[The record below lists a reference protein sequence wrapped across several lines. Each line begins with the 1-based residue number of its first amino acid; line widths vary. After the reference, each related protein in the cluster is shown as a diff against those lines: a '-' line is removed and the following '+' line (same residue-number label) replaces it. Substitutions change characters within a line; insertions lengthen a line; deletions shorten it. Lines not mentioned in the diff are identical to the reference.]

1 MRLKLPP
8 LPLAVHRCTPRLGV
22 LAISFLVLSPLS
34 ARVCRASASLSF
46 SDAKGN
52 TGEAPLTG
60 PHSAT
65 FVGVAATAALS
76 GQQGFG
82 PLDPTPPKDLTPD
95 EIVKRFGERETAFA
109 KARDQYTFRQTVR
122 VDTVDDD
129 TGKVDGEYQQVTD
142 IVFSNNGTRSE
153 HVVFAPA
160 NSITRVMMNE
170 HDFDDIEKRLPFV
183 LTTAE
188 LPDYDLT
195 YLGRQKVDE
204 IDTYVFECKPK
215 TLVKNH
221 RYYQGKIWVD
231 QQQFQIV
238 LINGKSVPDDTR
250 PGHADLSP
258 PYTTYYQE
266 VDGGNWFPVYTKGD
280 GVLHFPGGKGYM
292 ADDVHLRYVV
302 KYEDYKRFHAKSTI
316 IYNGEDLPPADPNAK
331 PSTTPDGSATSTPN
345 DNPNALPPPD
355 LNAPPLVRPATPK
368 PTPPQ

>member
-1 MRLKLPP
+1 MRP
-8 LPLAVHRCTPRLGV
+8 L
-22 LAISFLVLSPLS
+22 LSPLRS
-34 ARVCRASASLSF
+34 AAPQARTLCVSLLLLFPLSALACAASASIPF
-46 SDAKGN
+46 SNAKGN
-52 TGEAPLTG
+52 TAEAPLTA
-60 PHSAT
+60 PASAT
-65 FVGVAATAALS
+65 LVASPAAAAFA

-82 PLDPTPPKDLTPD
+82 PLDPTPPTNISTDQ
-95 EIVKRFGERETAFA
+95 IIKRFGEREAAFA
-109 KARDQYTFRQTVR
+109 KARDQYTFSQTVR

-142 IVFSNNGTRSE
+142 IVFSDNGARSE

-160 NSITRVMMNE
+160 NTIQRVIMNE

-204 IDTYVFECKPK
+204 IDTYVFECKPRV
-215 TLVKNH
+215 LVKNH

-280 GVLHFPGGKGYM
+280 GVLHFPGGRGAM
-292 ADDVHLRYVV
+292 AEDVHLRYVV

-316 IYNGEDLPPADPNAK
+316 IYNGENLPSAEPNSSPSTPPA
-331 PSTTPDGSATSTPN
+331 GSAASTPN
-345 DNPNALPPPD
+345 DNPNAVPAPDPDAPAITRPKTPPPT
-355 LNAPPLVRPATPK
+355 N
-368 PTPPQ
+368 PQ

>member
-1 MRLKLPP
+1 M
-8 LPLAVHRCTPRLGV
+8 PR
-22 LAISFLVLSPLS
+22 
-34 ARVCRASASLSF
+34 
-46 SDAKGN
+46 
-52 TGEAPLTG
+52 
-60 PHSAT
+60 
-65 FVGVAATAALS
+65 
-76 GQQGFG
+76 GQSGFG
-82 PLDPTPPKDLTPD
+82 PLDPAPPKDVTVD
-95 EIVKRFGERETAFA
+95 EIIKKFGERESAFA
-109 KARDQYTFRQTVR
+109 RARNAYTYRQTVR

-142 IVFSNNGTRSE
+142 IVFNPDGARAE

-160 NSITRVMMNE
+160 DTITKVIMNE

-183 LTTAE
+183 LTTE
-188 LPDYDLT
+188 DLPQYDLT

-250 PGHADLSP
+250 PNHADLSP

-280 GVLHFPGGKGYM
+280 GILHFPAQHG
-292 ADDVHLRYVV
+292 ALSEDVHLRYIV

-316 IYNGEDLPPADPNAK
+316 IYNGEDLPPADSNAPK
-331 PSTTPDGSATSTPN
+331 STAPPGSDSATPT

-355 LNAPPLVRPATPK
+355 PNAPPLTRPKTSS
-368 PTPPQ
+368 PQ